1 VACCPSCGRPV
12 ARAGPRCLY
21 CSAPLP
27 AREEPPP
34 PAAALEPPPTTLAR
48 RLLVVLDL
56 DSAEPSRLERALPL
70 GRFEAELLARR
81 GGFHLHRLADVETAR
96 GLAQRLAEDGVR
108 VVLVPEAEA
117 RTPPLR
123 ALSGEWAPPGLM
135 LRTETGPLGLA
146 PGSLQL
152 VVTGEVVREYEP
164 RHRGEA
170 TRAGQRF
177 IVHLH
182 RRGETA
188 AVEIDSA
195 ILGVGGSLTGS
206 ARLSV
211 ETWIESLAEDAP
223 RDDRFRLLSPALSPA
238 EPDPAQ
244 SAVAVAAALGE
255 AKSAGGREPRQLLDN
270 LAQFRFYSGW
280 RGAVERRRGTPG

>member
-1 VACCPSCGRPV
+1 M
-12 ARAGPRCLY
+12 AGPRCLY

-27 AREEPPP
+27 ATGEPPPAAAAAEPPP
-34 PAAALEPPPTTLAR
+34 PALAR

-56 DSAEPSRLERALPL
+56 DGAEALRLARALPL

-81 GGFHLHRLADVETAR
+81 GGFFLQRLADVETAR
-96 GLAQRLAEDGVR
+96 GLAQRLADDGVR

-123 ALSGEWAPPGLM
+123 ALSGEWTPRGLA
-135 LRTETGPLGLA
+135 LRTEAGPLVLA
-146 PGSLQL
+146 AGSLQL
-152 VVTGEVVREYEP
+152 VVTGEVVREYQP
-164 RHRGEA
+164 RPGRREE

-182 RRGETA
+182 RRGQTA

-195 ILGVGGSLTGS
+195 ILGVGGSLTDS

-211 ETWIESLAEDAP
+211 ETWIEALAQDAP
-223 RDDRFRLLSPALSPA
+223 RDDRFRLLPPALSPA

-255 AKSAGGREPRQLLDN
+255 GKSPGAGEPRLLLDN

-280 RGAVERRRGTPG
+280 RGAVERRRGTTG